1 MLRKLPGKIVF
12 LKCINLITIIIICE
26 NIFSQTVFTSP
37 VINQYSSVISILN
50 KNAGDK
56 DTIEVANPDLFHPG
70 EYTLFIVMKGA
81 EVYLPDNL
89 PAIPNFWGKIQ
100 DIHNTGIY
108 SIQPVE
114 AVEGPYIILSSPL
127 RELRPMI
134 DGEMAQLV
142 TVPFVQTAVID
153 SVLTCKP
160 WDPATGTGGVL
171 ALMASKKI
179 LLNNRIDVT
188 GKGFRGA
195 DPSSDIFPGGC
206 ISARDSFYMDA
217 ASDSAGL
224 RGEGIIYKG
233 FPYTRGFWYV
243 ANGGGG
249 GNGKYSGGGGG
260 GNYGPGGWAGKE
272 SESCAPDRNWG
283 GTGRH
288 IPSGYFA
295 NDGLFMNRL
304 FMGGGGGTS
313 TQNPD
318 SSRYATRG
326 GNGGGIIILISDTL
340 QAGLNDTVTARGESI
355 RDTATAGGGGG
366 GGAGNI
372 VLGISNW
379 VGNIYID
386 ARGGKGG
393 SVNSPEKTGPGGFG
407 GGGLIWHTNSA
418 LPGNVTLNYSNG
430 NPGIHI
436 PTNSYWGAFTIS
448 SIKGAELG
456 NLIIPLSGTLFND
469 LEEKAIYCTG
479 EITTQLPASSPQGG
493 SGGYYYLWQQSDN
506 NTDWITAEG
515 DYFFKDYVPLTKFD
529 TMYFRRIVRSGLIS
543 DTSNSM
549 MVVSLQPLNNNNI
562 TGGGPVCENQLPPSI
577 LQAGDPVTGGT
588 GIYKWLWEVSD
599 STGFNAAPGINDLSY
614 YEPQILN
621 DSAIFRRTVKSD
633 ICISVSNEVEFN
645 IKRIPVITLS
655 PSGDT
660 IDEGDTIV
668 FNINAEG
675 TEPLIYQWS
684 HDGSTIDGANGPE
697 YKVENALPADSGYYY
712 CTVQNDCGMIESD
725 SVYLKVLPLVS
736 IGESQEDETGLVIF
750 PNPVLNML
758 TIANKLPE
766 TFEVCI
772 YDVSGKCVFQKKNKK
787 TINVGQLPAGIY
799 LIKVTWDGRSVPLTG
814 RFVTERPLL

>member
-1 MLRKLPGKIVF
+1 MLRKLPGKTVF
-12 LKCINLITIIIICE
+12 LKCINLITIITICE
-26 NIFSQTVFTSP
+26 NIFSQTVFTSQ

-50 KNAGDK
+50 KNTGDR
-56 DTIEVANPDLFHPG
+56 DTIEVADPDLFHPG

-81 EVYLPDNL
+81 DVYLPDNL
-89 PAIPNFWGKIQ
+89 PSIPNFWGKIR

-127 RELRPMI
+127 RELQSMTN
-134 DGEMAQLV
+134 GEMAQLV
-142 TVPFVQTAVID
+142 TVPYVQTAVID

-160 WDPATGTGGVL
+160 WDPVTGTGGIL

-188 GKGFRGA
+188 GKGFSGA
-195 DPSSDIFPGGC
+195 DPSADFFPGGC
-206 ISARDSFYMDA
+206 ISARDSFYRDA
-217 ASDSAGL
+217 ASDSSGL

-233 FPYTRGFWYV
+233 FPYTRGFWYA

-272 SESCAPDRNWG
+272 SESCAPVRNWG

-295 NDGLFMNRL
+295 NDGFFVNRI

-313 TQNPD
+313 TQNSD

-340 QAGLNDTVTARGESI
+340 QAGLNDTVSACGGSV

-379 VGNIYID
+379 IGNIYID

-418 LPGNVTLNYSNG
+418 IPGNVTLNYSNG

-456 NLIIPLSGTLFND
+456 NLTIPLFGTLFND
-469 LEEKAIYCTG
+469 LAEKNVYCAG
-479 EITTQLPASSPQGG
+479 EVTTQLPASSPQGG
-493 SGGYYYLWQQSDN
+493 SGDYYYLWQQSEN
-506 NTDWITAEG
+506 KVDWVTADG
-515 DYFFKDYVPLTKFD
+515 DYFFKDYLPLTRFD

-543 DTSNSM
+543 DTSDAM
-549 MVVSLQPLNNNNI
+549 MVVNLQPISNNNI
-562 TGGGPVCENQLPPSI
+562 TEGGALCEDQQPSS
-577 LQAGDPVTGGT
+577 LFQSGEPVTGGT
-588 GIYKWLWEVSD
+588 GSYIWLWEAKD
-599 STGFNAAPGINDLSY
+599 SNGFSAAPGINDLSY
-614 YEPQILN
+614 YEPPILSE
-621 DSAIFRRTVKSD
+621 SAIFRRTIKSD
-633 ICISVSNEVEFN
+633 ICMSVSNEAEFT
-645 IKRIPVITLS
+645 IKRKPEITLP

-668 FNINAEG
+668 FKISAEG
-675 TEPLIYQWS
+675 TEPIIYQWF
-684 HDGSTIDGANGPE
+684 HDGQAINGANGSE
-697 YKVENALPADSGYYY
+697 HIIENAMFSDSGYYY
-712 CTVQNDCGMIESD
+712 CTIQNDCGITKSD
-725 SVYLKVLPLVS
+725 SAYLKVLPLLS
-736 IGESQEDETGLVIF
+736 LGELQEDETGLIIY
-750 PNPVLNML
+750 PNPVYNTL

-766 TFEVCI
+766 TFEVYI

-787 TINVGQLPAGIY
+787 TINTGQLPSGLY
-799 LIKVTWDGRSVPLTG
+799 LMKVILKGRSVPLTG
-814 RFVTERPLL
+814 RFIIVQPLL